1 MLKRIWLVFAQAVA
15 PGLGVWMGVSF
26 MQKDEGPV
34 RGPVQVMALKESAQ
48 PAGNTI
54 AVTLLREGR
63 EQVVN
68 VRVGKRP
75 PVRRAG

>member
-15 PGLGVWMGVSF
+15 PGLVVWMGVSF

-34 RGPVQVMALKESAQ
+34 RGPVQVVALKESAQ

-54 AVTLLREGR
+54 AGR

-68 VRVGKRP
+68 VT
-75 PVRRAG
+75 RRDLYR

>member
-15 PGLGVWMGVSF
+15 VGLGVWMVVSF
-26 MQKDEGPV
+26 VLKDDGAV
-34 RGPVQVMALKESAQ
+34 RGPVQVVAVKESVQ

-54 AVTLLREGR
+54 AVTLLHEGR